1 MKRFLLLTA
10 STVGLLYGAGT
21 GAQASSIPSDAIY
34 TATFNVTQGT
44 SISTSPGSGTLTMS
58 SSTVPPVYGTTP
70 YSSVTLATLQLN
82 NPGSSSAN
90 LASNGWSGAL
100 TLTDAASGKS
110 AQLNLSGTF
119 MGLNGTAPSFS
130 TGGANVY
137 FNPATFKV
145 TGASAPGLGSFSF
158 ANGMWTTTLGSNTYT
173 IPVADFSFTQPGIP
187 TQASTQNPIGAI
199 AATIEVNAGNTG
211 GGGGGGGGGSGG
223 GGSGGG
229 GGGGNSGGGN
239 TASTPEPSSLVLSCL
254 GLGFAGLASWR
265 RRRSLATQLA

>member
-10 STVGLLYGAGT
+10 STIGLLCGAGT

-34 TATFNVTQGT
+34 TATFNVTQGAN
-44 SISTSPGSGTLTMS
+44 ISTSPGSGTLTMT
-58 SSTVPPVYGTTP
+58 SSTVPPVYGTMP
-70 YSSVTLATLQLN
+70 FSSVTLATLQLN

-90 LASNGWSGAL
+90 LSSNGWSGAL
-100 TLTDAASGKS
+100 TMTDVASGKS

-119 MGLNGTAPSFS
+119 MGLNGTSPSFS

-145 TGASAPGLGSFSF
+145 TGASGPGLGTFSL

-199 AATIEVNAGNTG
+199 AATIEVNAGSTPPP
-211 GGGGGGGGGSGG
+211 SGG
-223 GGSGGG
+223 GGTPPP
-229 GGGGNSGGGN
+229 SGGGN

>member
-21 GAQASSIPSDAIY
+21 AAQASSIPSDAIY
-34 TATFNVTQGT
+34 TATFNVTQGAN
-44 SISTSPGSGTLTMS
+44 ISTSPGSGTLTMT

-70 YSSVTLATLQLN
+70 FSSVTLATLQLN
-82 NPGSSSAN
+82 NPGTSAAN

-158 ANGMWTTTLGSNTYT
+158 ANGMWTTTLGSNTYQ

-199 AATIEVNAGNTG
+199 AATIEVNAGNTNP
-211 GGGGGGGGGSGG
+211 GGGSGG
-223 GGSGGG
+223 GGTPPGGG
-229 GGGGNSGGGN
+229 GSNPGGGN